1 MQAAR
6 MVLIECSLATWLAPP
21 ASTSASAEIALC
33 FMAVVVLHTCVPY
46 IVLCVCD
53 AFMSPVAVASEIIA
67 RERLICG
74 AIRRVKAPLS
84 AERD

>member
-6 MVLIECSLATWLAPP
+6 MVLIECSLATWLAPL
-21 ASTSASAEIALC
+21 ASTSASAEIAIC

-53 AFMSPVAVASEIIA
+53 AFAEIIA